1 MSVQKLKLLTNT
13 FLKRSV
19 YYYQRR
25 VPNDLRKHYKTNKVT
40 LSLKTKD
47 ARSAGKAAR
56 KISHEL
62 EQHWL
67 DLRLKDYDKIPV
79 ANSLYAVSN
88 QLLMSEAK
96 QQYLAVR
103 GKGRTEKFVTTCNRY
118 INYLFKVVN
127 DKPLD
132 EYTASDAIA
141 FRDSLAKRGLSPVT
155 IKKVFATVKAVHNF
169 ATKENGLDITNPF
182 TGCVMQSRA

>member
-56 KISHEL
+56 S
-62 EQHWL
+62 
-67 DLRLKDYDKIPV
+67 Y
-79 ANSLYAVSN
+79 
-88 QLLMSEAK
+88 
-96 QQYLAVR
+96 
-103 GKGRTEKFVTTCNRY
+103 
-118 INYLFKVVN
+118 
-127 DKPLD
+127 
-132 EYTASDAIA
+132 
-141 FRDSLAKRGLSPVT
+141 
-155 IKKVFATVKAVHNF
+155 
-169 ATKENGLDITNPF
+169 
-182 TGCVMQSRA
+182 SRSFHDW